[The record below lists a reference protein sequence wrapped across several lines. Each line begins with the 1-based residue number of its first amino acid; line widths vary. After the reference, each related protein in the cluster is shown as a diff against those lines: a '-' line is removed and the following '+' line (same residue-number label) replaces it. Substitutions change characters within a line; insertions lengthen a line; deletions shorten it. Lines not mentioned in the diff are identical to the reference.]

1 MSARGFLLSAVFMVG
16 LLFIYAT
23 LPTSNPSPSLVP
35 FSAMITSP
43 QTNGTFPARPAA
55 FGPSLP
61 SLLPDDGSSSDDE
74 GDSDG
79 TAPPAAFSGPLYVL
93 ESHGCLSRSS
103 DSSVEAAPDLRD
115 KIALVLR
122 GECSFYEKVLN
133 LQSWGAAAVI
143 VGDIEGARGL
153 LTMSAKGDTHKIRIP
168 SFFVSHS
175 SYVQLALLDTVSI
188 IPSQPPSPVLDTL
201 LFLLVSPLLSLSL
214 IYALLI
220 FHRRYKRMRD
230 RAPKAFVENLPTR
243 IWGTETNNTNGRE
256 KLWGSAAE
264 CVICL
269 EDYVPGQSRVM
280 QLPCGHEF
288 HSTCITPWLTLRK
301 RTCPIC
307 KRDVTNANEQ
317 LPLLT
322 PIPEAGDPDL
332 EESRQQH
339 LQQQQIA
346 ELQTGSSSSST
357 HRHNLIDLNDGDEI
371 DDLYDSSSSV
381 RLENMTPSSEQPSFM
396 LDEPEAASSSLASA
410 LCPSTPSS
418 PTVDSAPVVVIESPT
433 EETEASAST
442 SSSSSSPSSS

>member
-23 LPTSNPSPSLVP
+23 LPTSTPSPSLVP
-35 FSAMITSP
+35 FSAVITSP
-43 QTNGTFPARPAA
+43 QTNVSFPARPAA

-61 SLLPDDGSSSDDE
+61 SLLPDDGSSSDDD
-74 GDSDG
+74 GNSDG
-79 TAPPAAFSGPLYVL
+79 TVPSASFSGPIYVL
-93 ESHGCLSRSS
+93 ESHGCVSRSS
-103 DSSVEAAPDLRD
+103 VSPVEAAPDLRD

-143 VGDIEGARGL
+143 VGDVEGARGL

-175 SYVQLALLDTVSI
+175 SYVQLAVLDTVSI

-243 IWGTETNNTNGRE
+243 IWGTEANTNGRE

-288 HSTCITPWLTLRK
+288 HATCITPWLTLRK

-307 KRDVTNANEQ
+307 KRDVTNAAGEQ
-317 LPLLT
+317 VPLLAS
-322 PIPEAGDPDL
+322 PPEAGDPDL

-346 ELQTGSSSSST
+346 ELHSSGSSS
-357 HRHNLIDLNDGDEI
+357 RRQDLIELNDGDEI

-381 RLENMTPSSEQPSFM
+381 RLENLTSSSGRSSM
-396 LDEPEAASSSLASA
+396 MDEPETASRSLPAALR
-410 LCPSTPSS
+410 PSMPSS
-418 PTVDSAPVVVIESPT
+418 PTVESSSHVVIE
-433 EETEASAST
+433 AST
-442 SSSSSSPSSS
+442 GASEASSSSSPPSP

>member
-23 LPTSNPSPSLVP
+23 LPTSNPSPTLVP
-35 FSAMITSP
+35 FSALITSP
-43 QTNGTFPARPAA
+43 QTNVTFPARPAA

-61 SLLPDDGSSSDDE
+61 SILPGDGSSTDDT
-74 GDSDG
+74 GDSDA
-79 TAPPAAFSGPLYVL
+79 TVPSNAFTGRLYVL
-93 ESHGCLSRSS
+93 ESHGCISRTS
-103 DSSVEAAPDLRD
+103 DSSGEPVPDLRD
-115 KIALVLR
+115 KIALVMR

-143 VGDIEGARGL
+143 VGDVEGARGL
-153 LTMSAKGDTHKIRIP
+153 LTMSAKGDTHKIGIP

-175 SYVQLALLDTVSI
+175 SYVQLGQLHTVSI
-188 IPSQPPSPVLDTL
+188 IPAQPPSPVLDTL

-243 IWGTETNNTNGRE
+243 IWGTETNNANGRE

-317 LPLLT
+317 LPLLA
-322 PIPEAGDPDL
+322 PMPEAGDPDL

-357 HRHNLIDLNDGDEI
+357 SRQNLIELNDEDEI
-371 DDLYDSSSSV
+371 DDLYDSSTSV
-381 RLENMTPSSEQPSFM
+381 RLENLTPSSERSSLG
-396 LDEPEAASSSLASA
+396 LDEPEAASSSSP
-410 LCPSTPSS
+410 CPSTLLLPANESAS
-418 PTVDSAPVVVIESPT
+418 EAVPKDIPTQPT
-433 EETEASAST
+433 EVPDE
-442 SSSSSSPSSS
+442 SSSSSPRSS